1 VKPAAGGGILRAVS
15 IPHSDAMTDT
25 PPDHLSND
33 PRSPHYNE
41 AAMNRGIG
49 IRFNGNERRDVEE
62 YCVSE
67 GWIRVAAGRA
77 LDRRGQPLTVKLRGT
92 VEPYFHLEA

>member
-1 VKPAAGGGILRAVS
+1 MKPAPGGGILRAVS
-15 IPHSDAMTDT
+15 TPHADAMTDT
-25 PPDHLSND
+25 PRDPLSNA